1 MANSPKDN
9 IERMER
15 TLNGWKTLAPEKK
28 LGGMKVEEYEVFV
41 NNSRNPRATLETLD
55 DQTKAA
61 SALRDA
67 NDVIGLAKT
76 QLVKNGVLADEELGE
91 DSALYEAMGYVK
103 KSDKK
108 SGLTRKKKIAGGSQ

>member
-1 MANSPKDN
+1 MATSPKEN
-9 IERMER
+9 MEKMER
-15 TLNGWKTLAPEKK
+15 TLNAWKTIAPESKF
-28 LGGMKVEEYEVFV
+28 GGMKLEEYEVLV
-41 NNSRNPRATLETLD
+41 NASRTPRATLETLD

-67 NDVIGLAKT
+67 NDIIGLAKT
-76 QLVKNGVLADEELGE
+76 QLVKNGVLSNETFGE

-108 SGLTRKKKIAGGSQ
+108 SGLTRKKKTPKP

>member
-1 MANSPKDN
+1 MPNNPKGN
-9 IERMER
+9 IEKLER
-15 TLNGWKTLAPEKK
+15 VLNAWKTIAPEAKF
-28 LGGMKVEEYEVFV
+28 GGMKLEEYEAFV
-41 NNSRNPRATLETLD
+41 NASRLPRATLETLD

-67 NDVIGLAKT
+67 NDIISLAKT
-76 QLVKNGVLADEELGE
+76 QLIKNGVLSDETYGE

-108 SGLTRKKKIAGGSQ
+108 SGLTRKKKTPKP

>member
-1 MANSPKDN
+1 MPNNPKGN
-9 IERMER
+9 IEKLER
-15 TLNGWKTLAPEKK
+15 VLNAWKTIAPDSSF
-28 LGGMKVEEYEVFV
+28 GGMKFEEYEAFV
-41 NNSRNPRATLETLD
+41 IASRTPRQTLETLD

-76 QLVKNGVLADEELGE
+76 QLVKNGVLADETLGE

-108 SGLTRKKKIAGGSQ
+108 SGLTRKKKKVVSS